1 MGATYLYGSQITY
14 HADGHVTLKN
24 PLLASGET
32 LKTWFSGVNYQ
43 ATRSQPSLPLLKK
56 NHTYRLSMKMQVQPA
71 NGLYLK
77 LTFLNRYEE
86 IIEEKI

>member
-1 MGATYLYGSQITY
+1 MIIIKREDIRWGEMGGTYLYGSQITY

-32 LKTWFSGVNYQ
+32 LKTWYSSVNYQ

-56 NHTYRLSMKMQVQPA
+56 THPYPLSMDFIS
-71 NGLYLK
+71 N
-77 LTFLNRYEE
+77 
-86 IIEEKI
+86 